1 MDRRRWDIDD
11 RYTGVC
17 DATAMLPAV
26 HRLGE
31 AMASDGWVTEGPEV
45 HLLRSRPS
53 WYARPPPACTNA

>member
-11 RYTGVC
+11 RFTGVC

-31 AMASDGWVTEGPEV
+31 AMASDGWVTENPEV
-45 HLLRSRPS
+45 HLLPHTAT
-53 WYARPPPACTNA
+53 WCA